1 MQFALPFIE
10 IENNRAHCFEK
21 WYIPF
26 VWASK
31 KPMRRWTRSVPT
43 CYTVVGSFGTHPAV
57 RKAMGGKIVLIKV
70 RFGYF
75 TPNLSI
81 TCRICCLL
89 QYRVKSKSA
98 VSQWACTEGMNF
110 SIAVWAV
117 WIRTSLQLNPS
128 APEGVEYSARVITSR
143 LVNQRLLTRDASSI
157 VQQRAIRAVIPRTVS
172 VGIVADLW
180 RSKVRVTWAVK
191 YRCLVNL
198 QFYQPYLSCALITLL
213 ITVTRRSVGAIVVV
227 L

>member
-1 MQFALPFIE
+1 
-10 IENNRAHCFEK
+10 
-21 WYIPF
+21 
-26 VWASK
+26 
-31 KPMRRWTRSVPT
+31 
-43 CYTVVGSFGTHPAV
+43 
-57 RKAMGGKIVLIKV
+57 
-70 RFGYF
+70 
-75 TPNLSI
+75 
-81 TCRICCLL
+81 
-89 QYRVKSKSA
+89 
-98 VSQWACTEGMNF
+98 MNF

-172 VGIVADLW
+172 VGIVADL
-180 RSKVRVTWAVK
+180 
-191 YRCLVNL
+191 
-198 QFYQPYLSCALITLL
+198 SCALITLL